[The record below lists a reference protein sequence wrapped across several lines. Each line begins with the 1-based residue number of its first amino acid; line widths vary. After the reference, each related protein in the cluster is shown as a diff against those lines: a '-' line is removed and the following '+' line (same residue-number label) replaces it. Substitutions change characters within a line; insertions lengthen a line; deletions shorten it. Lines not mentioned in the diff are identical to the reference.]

1 MKKSIL
7 IVEDERIVAEDIRS
21 SLINSN
27 YEIIGIVSTGEE
39 AVEKAKELYP
49 NLILMDIVL
58 NGEMDGI
65 EAAQLISNELHIPVV
80 YLTANAEERTLERA
94 KKTNP
99 YGYLVKPFE
108 DIDLNATLEIALYK
122 FNSEKELKK
131 SEERF
136 RKLIQENT
144 DGIVVVDKEGYICF
158 ANKAAEILFGR
169 KKEELIG
176 ERFKYKFSINELTE
190 HKVDRRSKRKSIVEI
205 HVVETEWNKKKAYLA
220 TIRDVTGR
228 KETEEKLKASNEK
241 LQKLMEDTVNGL
253 ISAIEMRDPYTAGHQ
268 KRVAE
273 LACAIAKEMK
283 LSEDKIKGIRISA
296 LVHDIGKIHI
306 PSEILNKPGK
316 LSDVE
321 FTIVKSHTNYGYEV
335 LKSIDFPWPIA
346 TTVLQHHEKIDGSS
360 YPNGLNGD
368 NIILEAK
375 ILCVADVIEAMS
387 SHRPYRPAL
396 GQESALNEISKN
408 RGILYDENVVDACI
422 KLFEEENFSFSDIN

>member
-1 MKKSIL
+1 MKKNIL

-39 AVEKAKELYP
+39 AVEKAKELHP

-58 NGEMDGI
+58 DGEMDGI
-65 EAAQLISNELHIPVV
+65 DAAKVISDDLHIPVV
-80 YLTANAEERTLERA
+80 YLTANAEEKTLERA

-108 DIDLNATLEIALYK
+108 DIDLNATLEIAFYK

-144 DGIVVVDKEGYICF
+144 DGIVVIDEEGNICF
-158 ANKAAEILFGR
+158 ANKAAEVLFER
-169 KKEELIG
+169 KKEKLIG
-176 ERFKYKFSINELTE
+176 EKFKYKFSISELTE
-190 HKVDRRSKRKSIVEI
+190 HKVNRRSKGKCVVEI

-228 KETEEKLKASNEK
+228 KETEEKLKKSNEK

-253 ISAIEMRDPYTAGHQ
+253 VSAIEMRDPYTAGHQ
-268 KRVAE
+268 KRVAC

-283 LSEDKIKGIRISA
+283 LSEDKINGIRISA

-306 PSEILNKPGK
+306 PSEILSKPGK

-321 FTIVKSHTNYGYEV
+321 FTIVKSHANDGYEV

-346 TTVLQHHEKIDGSS
+346 KTVLQHHEKIDGSS
-360 YPNGLNGD
+360 YPNGLDGN

-396 GQESALNEISKN
+396 GLESALDEISKN

-422 KLFEEENFSFSDIN
+422 KIFEEEIFSFKDM